1 MQLQVQ
7 EQMLEKMETLEIGG
21 NSKTPKIILN
31 GDEGKLSIEGRSNP
45 ENARDFF
52 QPVIHWLDEYIK
64 QPAERTELK
73 INLELFNT
81 SSSKYLLEMLRRIRI
96 LADDDKLFNVAWYY
110 EEDDLEM
117 LDTAEAYEMMTGLRF
132 EKISYPEGGEA

>member
-1 MQLQVQ
+1 
-7 EQMLEKMETLEIGG
+7 MENLEIAGTP
-21 NSKTPKIILN
+21 KTPTILLN
-31 GDEGKLSIEGRSNP
+31 GEDGTMLLEGRSNP

-52 QPVIHWLDEYIK
+52 QPVMDWLEEYLK
-64 QPAERTELK
+64 HPAERTDLK

-81 SSSKYLLEMLRRIRI
+81 SSSKYLMEILRKIRF
-96 LADDDKLFNVAWYY
+96 LADNEHPFNVTWLY

-132 EKISYPEGGEA
+132 EKVSYPEGGHA

>member
-1 MQLQVQ
+1 
-7 EQMLEKMETLEIGG
+7 MENIEIAGTL
-21 NSKTPKIILN
+21 KTPTIFLN
-31 GDEGKLSIEGRSNP
+31 SESGTMLFEGRSNP

-52 QPVIHWLDEYIK
+52 QPVMEWMEEYLK
-64 QPAERTELK
+64 HPAQRTDLK

-81 SSSKYLLEMLRRIRI
+81 SSSKYLMEILRKIRY
-96 LADDDKLFNVAWYY
+96 LADNDHAFNVTWMY

-132 EKISYPEGGEA
+132 EKVSYPEGGSA

>member
-1 MQLQVQ
+1 MNN
-7 EQMLEKMETLEIGG
+7 LEITGTH
-21 NSKTPKIILN
+21 KTPTILLN
-31 GDEGKLSIEGRSNP
+31 GDDGTMMLEGRSNP

-52 QPVIHWLDEYIK
+52 QPVMEWLEEYCK
-64 QPAERTELK
+64 HPAERTDLK

-81 SSSKYLLEMLRRIRI
+81 SSSKYLMEILRKIRE
-96 LADDDKLFNVAWYY
+96 LADSDHSFNVTWMY

-132 EKISYPEGGEA
+132 QKVSYPEGGSA

>member
-1 MQLQVQ
+1 
-7 EQMLEKMETLEIGG
+7 MENLEIAGTP
-21 NSKTPKIILN
+21 KTPTILLN
-31 GDEGKLSIEGRSNP
+31 GDDGAMLLEGRSNP

-52 QPVIHWLDEYIK
+52 QPVMDWLEEYLK
-64 QPAERTELK
+64 HPAERTDLK

-81 SSSKYLLEMLRRIRI
+81 SSSKYLMEILRKIRF
-96 LADDDKLFNVAWYY
+96 LADNEYAFNVTWLY

-132 EKISYPEGGEA
+132 EKISYPEGGPA